1 MDSLPT
7 HSRRGVLGAG
17 IAVAGGSLLASSAGT
32 AGATSRSDA
41 RRDDNRSSS
50 GRYVDP
56 YGPEVAEAEGQR
68 YSSGRVRRLHL
79 EAREAR
85 IDLGSRTVDTWVY
98 GDRLPGEVIR
108 LTAGETLSVN
118 FVNSLPQSTTLHW
131 HGLALRNDM
140 DGVPDITQRAIR
152 PGGSFHYHFRVTQ
165 PGTYWM
171 HPHVGVQ
178 QDHGLYAPLIVDDPR
193 EPLEY
198 DHEWVVVLDDWLDG
212 VDGSN
217 PDAVLNELNHGR
229 GSMHGSSGSDHDSDH
244 GHEHNDGHDQGP
256 GHGSHGTDHSNS
268 NSSHSNGSHN
278 SNGHSKSNSSH
289 SDSASKGN
297 VKHRDHNSHSSNGS
311 GTADP
316 SWVPPVFPDVDLNK
330 LVPNLRDSPLNDLRL
345 GLGLADQSLN
355 SAGLGNL
362 PLHGMNAGA
371 VAGAASMATARASRG
386 ARRDDGPGH
395 GRKGS
400 SRLLGNSAHSAVLG
414 SMPGNV
420 NYPYHLINGRT
431 KRDPDTFRARPGD
444 RIRIRFINA
453 GGDTAYRVALGG
465 HHMTVTHT
473 DGYPVEH
480 ARAEQLLIGMAER
493 YDVLVTAGSGVF
505 PLVAVADG
513 KGRGKSALAVLRTA
527 GGRAPDSSAHPKE
540 LEGRLTTAD
549 RLRADES
556 VRGRN
561 RQPDRVL
568 NLKLTG
574 DMDRF
579 DWAFNGH
586 PYTPSQR
593 YPIRE
598 GERVRMVFRNDTTMW
613 HPVHLHGHG
622 FTLPDGGPRK
632 DTTIVRPNQRL
643 AVDFDADNPG
653 LWMLHCHNIYHSESG
668 MMTVLGYLRK

>member
-7 HSRRGVLGAG
+7 HSRRALLGAG
-17 IAVAGGSLLASSAGT
+17 IAAAGGGLLASSAGT
-32 AGATSRSDA
+32 AGATSRPDA

-56 YGPEVAEAEGQR
+56 YGPEVAEAERQR
-68 YSSGRVRRLHL
+68 GSSGQVRRLHV
-79 EAREAR
+79 EARKAR

-98 GDRLPGEVIR
+98 GDRLPGDVIR
-108 LTAGETLSVN
+108 LTAGDTVSMN

-140 DGVPDITQRAIR
+140 DGVPDVTQRAIR
-152 PGGSFHYHFRVTQ
+152 PGDSFHYHFRVTQ

-229 GSMHGSSGSDHDSDH
+229 GSMHGNSGSDHGDMHD
-244 GHEHNDGHDQGP
+244 NGHDQGP
-256 GHGSHGTDHSNS
+256 GHGGHGAAHSNS
-268 NSSHSNGSHN
+268 NSSHSNGHST
-278 SNGHSKSNSSH
+278 SNDSHSKNT
-289 SDSASKGN
+289 SKGN
-297 VKHRDHNSHSSNGS
+297 VKHRDHNSRTSNGS
-311 GTADP
+311 GTAEP
-316 SWVPPVFPDVDLNK
+316 SWVPPVLPDVDLDK
-330 LVPNLRDSPLNDLRL
+330 LVPDVSGSNLSDL
-345 GLGLADQSLN
+345 GLGMANKSLN
-355 SAGLGNL
+355 RVGLGNL

-395 GRKGS
+395 GHNGP
-400 SRLLGNSAHSAVLG
+400 SRLLGNSAHSNVLG

-420 NYPYHLINGRT
+420 NYPFHLINGRT
-431 KRDPDTFRARPGD
+431 KKDPDTFRARPGD

-473 DGYPVEH
+473 DGNPVEH
-480 ARAEQLLIGMAER
+480 ARAEQLLVGMAER

-513 KGRGKSALAVLRTA
+513 KGRGKSALAVLRTT
-527 GGRAPDSSAHPKE
+527 GGRAPDTSAHPKE

-549 RLRADES
+549 LLRADES
-556 VRGRN
+556 VRARR

-568 NLKLTG
+568 NMKLTG
-574 DMDRF
+574 NMARF
-579 DWAFNGH
+579 DWAFNGQ

-598 GERVRMVFRNDTTMW
+598 GERVRMVFRNGTTMW
-613 HPVHLHGHG
+613 HPVHLHGHS

-632 DTTIVRPNQRL
+632 DTAIVRPNQRL